1 MTCKHLA
8 SYHVIQLPVVRDD
21 QVRFAYG
28 ILCTVDDLIARS
40 LAVLSSFDNT
50 VHLSQSPRCY
60 SSSRLLRQSFPD
72 EWCDCT
78 ATDISIHPKEAKS
91 DDLQP
96 SLITLIGSST
106 LHCSFPSLDSTAG
119 FDDFLE

>member
-1 MTCKHLA
+1 MEK
-8 SYHVIQLPVVRDD
+8 SG

-28 ILCTVDDLIARS
+28 ILSAVGHLIAHS
-40 LAVLSSFDNT
+40 LAVLSSLDNIPIT
-50 VHLSQSPRCY
+50 IPSMLFIVPPSPPKLFC
-60 SSSRLLRQSFPD
+60 

-78 ATDISIHPKEAKS
+78 ATVISIHPKEAKS
-91 DDLQP
+91 NDLQP

-106 LHCSFPSLDSTAG
+106 FHCSFPGLDSTAG

>member
-28 ILCTVDDLIARS
+28 ILCTVGHLIAQS
-40 LAVLSSFDNT
+40 LAILSSFDNT

-60 SSSRLLRQSFPD
+60 FRPAFSAKAFLMNGVTVQLP
-72 EWCDCT
+72 
-78 ATDISIHPKEAKS
+78 ISAF
-91 DDLQP
+91 
-96 SLITLIGSST
+96 TLKRRRVMTYSQ
-106 LHCSFPSLDSTAG
+106 A
-119 FDDFLE
+119 